1 MINFLKFITVTP
13 GHIVYLQSNFI
24 TLNYI
29 ELFKNLEI
37 SEHSK
42 LNTLKISGLDLQ
54 ITLTYLF
61 IPDNSVRD
69 IEVQL
74 TVLIF
79 FFLFLF

>member
-1 MINFLKFITVTP
+1 MINLLKFITVTS

-74 TVLIF
+74 TVLII